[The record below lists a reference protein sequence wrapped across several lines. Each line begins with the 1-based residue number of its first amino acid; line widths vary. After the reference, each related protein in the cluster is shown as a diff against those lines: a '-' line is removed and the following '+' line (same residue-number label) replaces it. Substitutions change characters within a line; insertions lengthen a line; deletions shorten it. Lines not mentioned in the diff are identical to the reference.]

1 MYARTSIHVC
11 VGLHTRQLSGVYRI
25 LERGINVACKE
36 PSFSSCVHLRHA
48 VAEFL
53 TMQLT
58 HTLAIIIC
66 MTLYISSYIVS
77 GKWINRLCMVGIAI
91 K

>member
-1 MYARTSIHVC
+1 MYAWDFT
-11 VGLHTRQLSGVYRI
+11 LRQLSGVYRI
-25 LERGINVACKE
+25 MERGINVACKE

-58 HTLAIIIC
+58 HTLAIIC
-66 MTLYISSYIVS
+66 MTLYISSYIYIVS
-77 GKWINRLCMVGIAI
+77 DKWINRLCMVGIAI